1 MSEIV
6 EQNDEPKGGW
16 LNSELTKDMIEL
28 LATVIMSI
36 ATIATA
42 WSGYQAARW
51 GGEMSVFFNQA
62 GANRTESVR
71 SSITGGQLVMLD
83 ITVFTKWLD
92 AAYRE
97 DAPLEKFYAERFRDE
112 FKPAFDAWIASDP
125 LENSD
130 APSSPFSM
138 VEYQVAMIDE
148 SIALEEKAAALFQD
162 GLAANQQ
169 SDDYIANSVLIASCL
184 FFAGV
189 STRFKTTIAQLIMI
203 VFGTAMLIYGLYNVF
218 IYPVA

>member
-1 MSEIV
+1 MSDIV
-6 EQNDEPKGGW
+6 ENEKKPKGGW
-16 LNSELTKDMIEL
+16 LSSEHTKDMIEL

-71 SSITGGQLVMLD
+71 SSINGGQLVMLD
-83 ITVFTKWLD
+83 MTVFIEWLD

-97 DAPLEKFYAERFRDE
+97 DASLEKFYDERFRDE
-112 FKPAFDAWIASDP
+112 FIPAFDAWIASDP
-125 LENSD
+125 LENPD

-138 VEYQVAMIDE
+138 DEYQVAMIAE

-162 GLAANQQ
+162 GMAANQQ

-189 STRFKTTIAQLIMI
+189 STRFKTTVAQLIMI
-203 VFGTAMLIYGLYNVF
+203 VFGSAMLIYGLYNVF
-218 IYPVA
+218 TYPVA